1 MSGLAMSPRAG
12 ARTGGSSGMEQGLE
26 NLLQG
31 ELHLPATLHLQPS
44 ILSWVTNED
53 EVSPLLQGPSVS
65 LTGACTGRI
74 LLPPWPHT
82 AQALKDEQKEP

>member
-1 MSGLAMSPRAG
+1 
-12 ARTGGSSGMEQGLE
+12 MEQGLE

-53 EVSPLLQGPSVS
+53 EVSPLLQGPSSSDRGMYRQDSPAS
-65 LTGACTGRI
+65 LATHSTGTEG
-74 LLPPWPHT
+74 
-82 AQALKDEQKEP
+82 